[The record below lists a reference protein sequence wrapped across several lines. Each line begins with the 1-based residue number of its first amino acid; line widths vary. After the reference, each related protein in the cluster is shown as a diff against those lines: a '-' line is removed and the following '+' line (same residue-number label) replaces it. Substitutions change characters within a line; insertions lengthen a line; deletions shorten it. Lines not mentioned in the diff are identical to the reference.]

1 MELLLG
7 ISFLLVL
14 NFKHH
19 QQFAMLTDLT
29 IVKILYQPQN
39 TAYCDRISYGT
50 RKNCIAKL
58 HKKDLKDWPH
68 GEIQMGEILM
78 HPLGI
83 VISHSLT
90 AATLVTGEIAL
101 ANDPLI
107 KRKEHSVIFLGRNY

>member
-1 MELLLG
+1 
-7 ISFLLVL
+7 
-14 NFKHH
+14 
-19 QQFAMLTDLT
+19 MLTDLT
-29 IVKILYQPQN
+29 IVKNLYQPQN

-107 KRKEHSVIFLGRNY
+107 KRKEHSVILLGRNY